1 MELKKILSLFL
12 CIWMGIMGCSHIVKA
27 AQPRVMVSDYSIKEE
42 KVVSGKDFTLSL
54 TLNNTASKVV
64 KNIKTAIS
72 TENGELLPRKGAGT
86 EFVEQMDAY
95 SEKKLTFKMT
105 AANGLEEKAYKLAVK
120 IEYESSGEMGYTVDE
135 TVFIPVTLEQR
146 LSVTDIFL
154 TEGTVELG
162 DIVEVSAAI
171 NNLGEGTLYNV
182 SATIEGDN
190 LDRMMTY
197 VGNIESGK
205 TGTLDALTKAVVV
218 TEGDHAKNK
227 ITISYEDKKGNPY
240 ESETEI
246 KVSVL
251 EPVYENLEKV
261 KERADY
267 SDIINIIIKIIFCIV
282 IMAGIIWFFI
292 RRKKRK
298 QQMPDE
304 FIN

>member
-298 QQMPDE
+298 QQMLDE